1 MQQRQREEQQI
12 VRDTSNWRQVTAATA
27 TWVSVG
33 GEGVGDGDESQSL
46 VAVAVVVGFATCPGT
61 SRMTKMTT
69 TTASAAAKTHRQ
81 VIKIITLCPKDA
93 AAAAGGNNAHTRCA
107 FYGPKPSPDLR
118 PPTVFSSVA
127 LRYYCYDY
135 CNMFCVGLL
144 YNLLPLLSDRADKN
158 HNMAQFGD
166 VKGPKRNPRRNNNVY
181 WAV

>member
-33 GEGVGDGDESQSL
+33 GEGVGVGDESQSL

-69 TTASAAAKTHRQ
+69 STASAAAKTHRQ
-81 VIKIITLCPKDA
+81 VIKIITLCPRDA

-107 FYGPKPSPDLR
+107 FYGPKPSPDSDRRLF
-118 PPTVFSSVA
+118 PP
-127 LRYYCYDY
+127 
-135 CNMFCVGLL
+135 
-144 YNLLPLLSDRADKN
+144 LLPFDIIVMMIVLCFVWVCSTICCHCCLTGQTKTTTWHSLG
-158 HNMAQFGD
+158 M
-166 VKGPKRNPRRNNNVY
+166 
-181 WAV
+181 